1 MVATH
6 DIKAGDQI
14 WNTYGD
20 LPNSH
25 LLRRYG
31 YVDIIPCPREQYL
44 FPFDN
49 PADEVEIRADLVMD
63 ICVPGAQGDE
73 RVRKI
78 DTWINLGGDE

>member
-1 MVATH
+1 MVATQ

-31 YVDIIPCPREQYL
+31 YVDIIPCSRDDHL
-44 FPFDN
+44 FPFEN

-63 ICVPGAQGDE
+63 ICVPAAQGDE
-73 RVRKI
+73 RVSKI
-78 DTWINLGGDE
+78 DTWISLGGEE